1 MHEHTIYVPDTLQ
14 SDVEGYTFLASILPI
29 VNQNLSKEDDLIVD
43 FSRCSTLNGN
53 LSAALGAL
61 LDKSL
66 PLVKNVFIT
75 RPMNKTVN
83 RTLARNHF
91 FRAWQV
97 ETQIEEKE
105 NYVEYGKF
113 RSDISAFQFKR
124 YIQEGLINKQKF
136 PQHTNLAGE
145 RIVESIFEIYV
156 NAATHGDT
164 DFVYSC
170 GEYISDKHIL
180 EMTIVDCGRTIPGNV
195 NDYLARKKL
204 NGIGDC
210 EAIEWA
216 FISGNTTKSQTGG
229 LGLAI
234 IKEFIELNQGSI
246 QVVSGFGFIE
256 YREGSVERASLQIPF
271 PGTIVN
277 MKFNFD
283 DNKKY
288 YMKSE
293 IQQIDKN
300 DLL

>member
-14 SDVEGYTFLASILPI
+14 SDIEGYTFLASILPI

-43 FSRCSTLNGN
+43 FSKCSKLNGN

-75 RPMNKTVN
+75 PPLNKTVK

-91 FRAWQV
+91 FKAWLV
-97 ETQIEEKE
+97 KTQIEEKE
-105 NYVEYGKF
+105 NYVEYGRF

-145 RIVESIFEIYV
+145 KIVESIFEIYV
-156 NAATHGDT
+156 NAVTHGDT
-164 DFVYSC
+164 DYVYSC
-170 GEYISDKHIL
+170 GEYINDKHIL

-195 NDYLARKKL
+195 NDYLVRKKL

-234 IKEFIELNQGSI
+234 IKDFIELNQGSI

-256 YREGSVERASLQIPF
+256 YCGGSVERISLQKSF

-300 DLL
+300 NLL